1 MKSDAGPGP
10 VSIFRRTGLAR
21 LLFATAA
28 MSSACGGDDD
38 AGGAADAN
46 SDGGSGGSPDG
57 STARATEYVA
67 NAAGLISLTEG
78 PASWLVF
85 TQRLYTRVSD
95 APAVPTASMLASAGA
110 CEIWVH
116 PAPAFCD
123 PPCNLGACVADDE
136 CEAFPNS
143 VSAGDVTVSGLV
155 EPLRFVAGEFGYV
168 PDLEIAGDDLFA
180 DGSAI
185 TASAS
190 GGEVPGFTLEATG
203 VPSLEADLDLESGSV
218 LRIEDGVDEIIRWTA
233 EESGRIQLGL
243 VIGHHGSA
251 YEALLVCETE
261 DDGELVVPGD
271 LISQFP
277 RQMSDL
283 ESHTSWLARFS
294 RDVVDT
300 DAGPIELF
308 VSTSVIIYAI
318 NHD

>member
-1 MKSDAGPGP
+1 MKSDAGLGP
-10 VSIFRRTGLAR
+10 VSVFRRARLAR
-21 LLFATAA
+21 LLLASAV
-28 MSSACGGDDD
+28 MSSACGGDDGG
-38 AGGAADAN
+38 GGAADAN
-46 SDGGSGGSPDG
+46 SDGGGGGPDG
-57 STARATEYVA
+57 STARATDYVA

-85 TQRLYTRVSD
+85 TQKLYARMSD
-95 APAVPTASMLASAGA
+95 APAVPAASVLASAGE

-123 PPCNLGACVADDE
+123 PPCNLGVCVADDE
-136 CEAFPNS
+136 CVPFPNV
-143 VSAGDVTVSGLV
+143 VSAGDVTLSGLL
-155 EPLRFVAGEFGYV
+155 EPLRFVAGEFGYL
-168 PDLEIAGDDLFA
+168 PDHEIPGDDLFA
-180 DGSAI
+180 DGAAI

-190 GGEVPGFTLEATG
+190 GGDVPGFTLEATG
-203 VPSLEADLDLESGSV
+203 VPSLEADLDLESGGV

-233 EESGRIQLGL
+233 EETGRIQLGL
-243 VIGHHGSA
+243 VVGHHGSD

-318 NHD
+318 DHD

>member
-1 MKSDAGPGP
+1 MKSDAGLGP
-10 VSIFRRTGLAR
+10 VSVFRRARLAR
-21 LLFATAA
+21 LLFATAV
-28 MSSACGGDDD
+28 MSSACGGDDGG
-38 AGGAADAN
+38 GGAADAN
-46 SDGGSGGSPDG
+46 SDGGGSGPDG
-57 STARATEYVA
+57 STGRATEYVA

-85 TQRLYTRVSD
+85 TQKLYARMSD
-95 APAVPTASMLASAGA
+95 APAVPTASVLASAGE

-136 CEAFPNS
+136 CVPFPNF
-143 VSAGDVTVSGLV
+143 VSAGDVTMSGLL
-155 EPLRFVAGEFGYV
+155 EPLRFVAGEFGYL
-168 PDLEIAGDDLFA
+168 PDREPPGEDLFA
-180 DGSAI
+180 DGAAI

-190 GGEVPGFTLEATG
+190 GGDVPGFTLEATG
-203 VPSLEADLDLESGSV
+203 VPSLEADLDLESGGV

-233 EESGRIQLGL
+233 EATGRIQLGL
-243 VIGHHGSA
+243 VVGHHGSA

-261 DDGELVVPGD
+261 DDGELVVPGG
-271 LISQFP
+271 LITQFP

-318 NHD
+318 DHD